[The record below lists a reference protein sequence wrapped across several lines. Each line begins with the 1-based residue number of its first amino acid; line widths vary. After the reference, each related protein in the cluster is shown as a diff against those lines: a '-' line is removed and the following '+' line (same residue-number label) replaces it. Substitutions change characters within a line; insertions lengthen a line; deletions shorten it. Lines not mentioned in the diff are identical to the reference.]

1 MAEGFVKFPRW
12 MFSDEVLN
20 HDEVYWCLWCRLMAN
35 ANYADGTVIFNG
47 KPMTIHKNQL
57 IVTRK
62 KLKSFVPFASESKI
76 ERVLNNLEKAGYI
89 EQHKNRQGR
98 LVSLVFSTSTQKSE
112 QLANNDFDV
121 FSSKPC
127 TNGDTESE
135 QQMNSQKP
143 LADCVSE
150 VCLSESEQQ
159 MNNKRTTDEQQTDN
173 RWTQNNKNKESKKN
187 KEGKKDILSRSLD
200 PVKSVVDYL
209 NEKCG
214 TKYEHSSA
222 ETQRLIVA
230 RLNQGFGL
238 EDFKRV
244 IDNKVADWGNDSQMS
259 KFLRPQTLFSN
270 KFESYLNQSVTVQNK
285 SVDSWR
291 DKSFDIEDVS
301 GFHPLPDLPDF

>member
-1 MAEGFVKFPRW
+1 

-89 EQHKNRQGR
+89 EQQKKRQGR

-112 QLANNDFDV
+112 QRANSDFDV
-121 FSSKPC
+121 FGSKPC

-159 MNNKRTTDEQQTDN
+159 MNNKRTTDGHRIIRMQ
-173 RWTQNNKNKESKKN
+173 
-187 KEGKKDILSRSLD
+187 
-200 PVKSVVDYL
+200 
-209 NEKCG
+209 
-214 TKYEHSSA
+214 
-222 ETQRLIVA
+222 
-230 RLNQGFGL
+230 
-238 EDFKRV
+238 
-244 IDNKVADWGNDSQMS
+244 
-259 KFLRPQTLFSN
+259 
-270 KFESYLNQSVTVQNK
+270 
-285 SVDSWR
+285 
-291 DKSFDIEDVS
+291 
-301 GFHPLPDLPDF
+301 

>member
-1 MAEGFVKFPRW
+1 MAEGFVQFPRW
-12 MFSDEVLN
+12 MFTDEVLN

-89 EQHKNRQGR
+89 EQLKNRQGR
-98 LVSLVFSTSTQKSE
+98 LVSLVFSTSTQK
-112 QLANNDFDV
+112 
-121 FSSKPC
+121 
-127 TNGDTESE
+127 
-135 QQMNSQKP
+135 
-143 LADCVSE
+143 
-150 VCLSESEQQ
+150 SEQQ

-173 RWTQNNKNKESKKN
+173 RWTQNNKNKESNKN
-187 KEGKKDILSRSLD
+187 KEGKKDILSSNLD
-200 PVKSVVDYL
+200 TVKSVVDYL

-214 TKYEHSSA
+214 TKYKHSST

-230 RLNQGFGL
+230 RINQGFSL
-238 EDFKRV
+238 EDFKQV
-244 IDNKVADWGNDSQMS
+244 IDNKVSDWGNDSQMS

-291 DKSFDIEDVS
+291 DSSFSLEDVS
-301 GFHPLPDLPDF
+301 GFHPLPDF